1 MANNYSIS
9 MSDSDKERWAEPLR
23 EYYRKKETLTEDQIE
38 KEITRVF
45 AEVQVG
51 WNRAPSD
58 LDTRIK
64 MKTGFQWKSH
74 ANLKPNWKEV
84 DEGTPAV
91 VEEAENDS
99 NDASDKFMQKWEIE
113 FRDTRLQEYAEDFD
127 FNESSDKLLLYQLV
141 TEEIIQQKLVR
152 LQFQNPKQDYN
163 KRLTD
168 NLKRITDI
176 QQRLGI
182 TREQRAGVLDKM
194 DGNVAQLA
202 VSLEEK
208 LKAMPDKL
216 RQEYQEIVHYRNL
229 KDQRPP
235 ENVLPPIEKI
245 EALLS
250 VGGKITANLQSDKIS
265 EIVEEVGKE
274 ISNQDPPPKKT
285 LPEGVDIG

>member
-1 MANNYSIS
+1 MASYSVS
-9 MSDSDKERWAEPLR
+9 MSDSDRERWLEPLR
-23 EYYRKKETLTEDQIE
+23 EYYRKKGNLSEDQIE
-38 KEITRVF
+38 KEIVRVF

-51 WNRAPSD
+51 WNRAPAD

-74 ANLKPNWKEV
+74 ENLKPNWKDIV
-84 DEGTPAV
+84 DEEPKE
-91 VEEAENDS
+91 VESDNS
-99 NDASDKFMQKWEIE
+99 NDIVTQYMQPWERE
-113 FRDTRLQEYAEDFD
+113 FRDKRLEEYAQDFD
-127 FNESSDKLLLYQLV
+127 FNSSSDKLLLYQLV

-152 LQFQNPKQDYN
+152 LQFQNPNHDYN

-168 NLKRITDI
+168 NLRRITDI

-208 LKAMPDKL
+208 LKNMPERMK
-216 RQEYQEIVHYRNL
+216 QEYQEILYYANL

-235 ENVLPPIEKI
+235 ENILPPIEKI

-250 VGGKITANLQSDKIS
+250 VDGKVTANLQSDRIS
-265 EIVEEVGKE
+265 EIVEEVGREIFNKE
-274 ISNQDPPPKKT
+274 LPPKKE
-285 LPEGVDIG
+285 LAEGFDVG